1 MLSSVLLEWHYSPA
15 SFIED
20 LSIITVPPFQAAPEQ
35 GKIFA
40 NISVLTDEE
49 AEEEKNHL
57 HNRLLSLF
65 RTVQLSN
72 HCAFELSKPLTVT
85 TDEEGKRKIVL
96 ELETAVEVAEAGRLD
111 VLMTDPSG
119 TVVVDT
125 RADRVSSL
133 KAMNEMVAVCVEGD
147 KTLHFMLESY
157 DKAVRFPGQEC
168 MYLYQIY
175 DALCKRLGTRKAVE
189 AEFSGDDKNF
199 EDDIEAFRTLC
210 CEAPIIQG
218 RHAGYSHKELRPA
231 TWEELKKVRRVARDM
246 VMKYVTYLQKQ
257 QAGGVGDGA

>member
-1 MLSSVLLEWHYSPA
+1 MLVSVLLEWCYSPA

-20 LSIITVPPFQAAPEQ
+20 LSIITVPPFQAVPEQ

-49 AEEEKNHL
+49 AEEKKNRL
-57 HNRLLSLF
+57 HDRLLSLF
-65 RTVQLSN
+65 RAVQLSN
-72 HCAFELSKPLTVT
+72 HCAFELSKPLIVT

-96 ELETAVEVAEAGRLD
+96 ELETAVEVAVAGGLD

-175 DALCKRLGTRKAVE
+175 DALRNRFGGMDDAVTRLSLVKA
-189 AEFSGDDKNF
+189 
-199 EDDIEAFRTLC
+199 DIKKFGFLC
-210 CEAPIIQG
+210 CKAPIVQG
-218 RHAGYSHKELRPA
+218 RHAGYSYKELRPA
-231 TWEELKKVRRVARDM
+231 TGEELKKVRRVARDM
-246 VMKYVTYLQKQ
+246 VKKYVTYLQKQ
-257 QAGGVGDGA
+257 KAGGVGDGA